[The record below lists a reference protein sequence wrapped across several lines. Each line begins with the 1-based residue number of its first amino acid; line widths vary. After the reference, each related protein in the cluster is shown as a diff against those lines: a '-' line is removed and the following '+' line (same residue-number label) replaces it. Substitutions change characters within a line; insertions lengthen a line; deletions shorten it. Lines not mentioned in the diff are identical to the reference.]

1 MTAPATAGL
10 CFPHN
15 LCFPLTERNQSML
28 RKIITTPPHQ
38 LATLLDKA
46 PPQQTPTHG
55 LIEE

>member
-1 MTAPATAGL
+1 MTAAATAGL

-28 RKIITTPPHQ
+28 RKIITTPHQ

-46 PPQQTPTHG
+46 PPQQPPTHG